1 MKYYNKNDIENL
13 AIGVYSF
20 ITLERGA
27 GRIKSKHISNEL
39 KSRYGNTRKKGR
51 KNGRKKD

>member
-27 GRIKSKHISNEL
+27 GRVKSKHISNEL

-51 KNGRKKD
+51 KNGRKKT